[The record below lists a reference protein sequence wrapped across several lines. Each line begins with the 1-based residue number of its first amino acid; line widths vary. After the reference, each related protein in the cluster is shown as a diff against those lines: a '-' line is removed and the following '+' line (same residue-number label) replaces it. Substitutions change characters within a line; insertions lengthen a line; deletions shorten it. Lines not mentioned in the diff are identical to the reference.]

1 VKSNNDPVITVV
13 IPNWNGKR
21 FLPECIGSLQQQTF
35 TGFRI
40 IVVDNG
46 STDGS
51 VPYLHS
57 TFPEVHCISLPENKG
72 FSYAVNRGIEQA
84 ETQYILLLNNDI
96 EVPPNCFDELITE
109 VQNLQEFDFF
119 ALKMVNYNKRNLIDG
134 AGDGILRGGVGY
146 RYGTM
151 EQDSELYNQGR
162 QVFGACAGAALYTR
176 DFFDTVGLFDE
187 DFFAYLEDVD
197 LNLRANRF
205 GLRCYYIPQAC
216 VYHIGSATT
225 GSKINTMT
233 ISLST
238 KNNINVLTKNYPASL
253 FLRFFPAI
261 CVYQFF
267 WLLFVCKKLKLL
279 SYLKGILSGLLQIPV
294 MACKR
299 KDIQHKSVLTA
310 QELGEL
316 MKQSEYRV
324 ICSIMARREGEKK
337 NNGLLQLY
345 LKLFF

>member
-1 VKSNNDPVITVV
+1 MDDPLITVI
-13 IPNWNGKR
+13 IPNWNGKH
-21 FLPECIGSLQQQTF
+21 FLKKCIESLLNQTL
-35 TGFRI
+35 TNFRI

-46 STDGS
+46 STDDS
-51 VPYLHS
+51 VFFLHD

-84 ETQYILLLNNDI
+84 ETPYILLLNNDI
-96 EVPPNCFDELITE
+96 EVPPDCFAELIDAVKKLE
-109 VQNLQEFDFF
+109 EFDFF
-119 ALKMVNYNKRNLIDG
+119 ALKMINYHNRDLIDG

-151 EQDSELYNQGR
+151 EQDSELYNRGR
-162 QVFGACAGAALYTR
+162 QVFGACAGAALYTK

-197 LNLRANRF
+197 LNLRANCL

-225 GSKINTMT
+225 GSKINAMT

-238 KNNINVLTKNYPASL
+238 KNNLNVLVKNYPISL
-253 FLRFFPAI
+253 FLRFLPVI

-279 SYLKGILSGLLQIPV
+279 SYLRGILSGLLQIPV
-294 MACKR
+294 MIGKR
-299 KDIQHKSVLTA
+299 KDTIKKSVLTVK
-310 QELGEL
+310 ELGEL

-324 ICSIMARREGEKK
+324 ICSIMARREDEGK
-337 NNGLLQLY
+337 NNGMLQLY